1 MSLLR
6 YHNAIVRRSTPIKP
20 RPLDLP
26 VPSPAYA
33 RRARHDKVVSADSI
47 RCAGTD
53 PVGGINGKLDHKL
66 PNCLHCLH
74 GGNAAAPRNQNT
86 IGSLRMALKIERFQ
100 PEGMN
105 VRKSGGQPSY
115 SHVVTVSGTGK
126 IVYTAGQLAR
136 DIDGNCVGKG
146 DMRAQMEQTFQNLD
160 RCLKAAGATWADVVK
175 TNTFVTDFDEF
186 QKCGDVR
193 MRYLGVATPTSTTVG
208 VTRLAGP
215 DFMIEIEAVAVVN
228 S

>member
-1 MSLLR
+1 MTL
-6 YHNAIVRRSTPIKP
+6 
-20 RPLDLP
+20 
-26 VPSPAYA
+26 
-33 RRARHDKVVSADSI
+33 KV
-47 RCAGTD
+47 
-53 PVGGINGKLDHKL
+53 
-66 PNCLHCLH
+66 
-74 GGNAAAPRNQNT
+74 
-86 IGSLRMALKIERFQ
+86 ERFQ

-105 VRKSGGQPSY
+105 VRMAHGQPSY

-146 DMRAQMEQTFQNLD
+146 DMRAQMEQTFKNLD

-215 DFMIEIEAVAVVN
+215 DFMVEIEAVAVVN

>member
-1 MSLLR
+1 ML
-6 YHNAIVRRSTPIKP
+6 
-20 RPLDLP
+20 
-26 VPSPAYA
+26 
-33 RRARHDKVVSADSI
+33 
-47 RCAGTD
+47 
-53 PVGGINGKLDHKL
+53 
-66 PNCLHCLH
+66 
-74 GGNAAAPRNQNT
+74 AAWCEPDQE
-86 IGSLRMALKIERFQ
+86 SRMVLKIERLQ

-105 VRKSGGQPSY
+105 VRMSSGKPSY
-115 SHVVTVSGTGK
+115 SQVVTVSGSGK

-136 DIDGNCVGKG
+136 DVDGNCVGKG

-186 QKCGDVR
+186 QKCADIR

-215 DFMIEIEAVAVVN
+215 DFMIEIEAVAIVN